1 MLQVLEVQLLA
12 ADEGEDPA
20 GGADHD
26 VWAVGLEH
34 LLVLADGESAKED
47 GNLEEGKGG
56 NQ

>member
-47 GNLEEGKGG
+47 GNLEEGKGE